1 MRYCNALYGSL
12 NIERDRVQFCCAT
25 KQLMPTIRWNPDE
38 ELPLERMRIVRKAL
52 IKALNDD
59 LDKPVPEYVAYGLHT
74 TTSGHPCKGCRLIIE
89 TDDDVELPSLDQ
101 LTNLLHLQ
109 AYTYCNAKCIYC
121 NLRMDEGET
130 PLNRGRDL
138 DKAVNRA
145 VHNCSNPTR

>member
-59 LDKPVPEYVAYGLHT
+59 LDKPVPEYVAYGLIPLQVAILVKVAALLSRQMT
-74 TTSGHPCKGCRLIIE
+74 T
-89 TDDDVELPSLDQ
+89 
-101 LTNLLHLQ
+101 
-109 AYTYCNAKCIYC
+109 
-121 NLRMDEGET
+121 
-130 PLNRGRDL
+130 LNCHR
-138 DKAVNRA
+138 
-145 VHNCSNPTR
+145 